1 MASKLEVVKSNL
13 YNKNPKSR
21 YLALD
26 DDELLREL
34 YSKDKIKGQ
43 YESFQSFKTD
53 YNVDTDLSQTE
64 LQKKVTPYNYSTSQK
79 LAESFEPAIQALTFL
94 YPDSVKKNI
103 LAAPIANVRE
113 FSDLALDL
121 GLRQYIPES
130 VRKGA
135 ADFSTAATQLVV
147 GKENVDTYEDEP
159 GVKIGKTKRP
169 ETISGTLVKEGT
181 EFGLGLFTGTTW
193 FNSFKKARESRCKS
207 SQSVTRQLY

>member
-13 YNKNPKSR
+13 YTANPTSK
-21 YLALD
+21 YLTLD

-79 LAESFEPAIQALTFL
+79 LVESFEPAIQALTFL

-103 LAAPIANVRE
+103 LAAPISNVR
-113 FSDLALDL
+113 
-121 GLRQYIPES
+121 R
-130 VRKGA
+130 
-135 ADFSTAATQLVV
+135 
-147 GKENVDTYEDEP
+147 N
-159 GVKIGKTKRP
+159 
-169 ETISGTLVKEGT
+169 
-181 EFGLGLFTGTTW
+181 
-193 FNSFKKARESRCKS
+193 
-207 SQSVTRQLY
+207 